1 MKQEMAI
8 THDERGVDNY
18 RSVCAYEC
26 VSAREGAT
34 VCQQFELQSPA

>member
-18 RSVCAYEC
+18 RSVRAYEC
-26 VSAREGAT
+26 VSARDGAT
-34 VCQQFELQSPA
+34 LCQQFELQSPA